1 MGLILYYL
9 VTRSLFLQV
18 RPVYYDSFEYV
29 RLIESMSKLGIVEA
43 IRNSHQPV
51 HTLYL
56 WIAGGVNQ
64 LIGLS
69 PQLSLSTLS
78 LVAGLGVVIF
88 WVLLVKELTNSW
100 KVGYCAGLV
109 LCMVP
114 GFFVTNTNILYESLL
129 LMAQVMSLWSLIKYL
144 KTCKLAWLILGAVLL
159 GISQLV
165 FIGSLFLLI
174 PIATI
179 FWIMK
184 DKMSWGRLVLFG
196 VVFVM
201 IAGTVDVYVLGAGGI
216 IEKYLSHTGDL
227 VSGSGGGLILLGRV
241 VRNIGYIIWQLLG
254 PVMTLLVIIILIFDR
269 AKLARLR
276 LMLIGLALPAFLMM
290 QYWHAG
296 YYGRLGMLV
305 ILPASLMVGIALS
318 KRLFWIIYLGMA
330 MTFQLIM
337 LGIKQ
342 QSTPY
347 VLSLKQWVEE
357 RVVIESDWKFVTS
370 DNTRMAFENSGIE
383 PFVIRDPEREIQD
396 LSEYIKS
403 SPEQRVYIDRSAL
416 SYPYWQPDGWEDHLL
431 SKKKGV
437 MMIRE
442 WVERHCNLREISG
455 IIYEISDC
463 VGDGETD
470 DE

>member
-1 MGLILYYL
+1 MGFILYYL
-9 VTRSLFLQV
+9 ITRIFFLQV

-29 RLIESMSKLGIVEA
+29 RLVESMSTIGIVEA

-56 WIAGGVNQ
+56 WMAGGVNQ

-78 LVAGLGVVIF
+78 LAAGLGVVIF

-100 KVGYCAGLV
+100 KVGYCSGLV
-109 LCMVP
+109 LCMIP
-114 GFFVTNTNILYESLL
+114 GFFVANTNILYESLL
-129 LMAQVMSLWSLIKYL
+129 LMAQVMSLWSVIKYS
-144 KTCKLAWLILGAVLL
+144 KTLKLAWLISGAVLL
-159 GISQLV
+159 GLSQLV

-179 FWIMK
+179 FWIMR

-196 VVFVM
+196 AVFMM
-201 IAGTVDVYVLGAGGI
+201 IAGTLDVYVLGAGGI
-216 IEKYLSHTGDL
+216 MAKYLSHTGDV
-227 VSGSGGGLILLGRV
+227 VSGSGGALILLGRV
-241 VRNIGYIIWQLLG
+241 VRNIGYISWQLLG
-254 PVMTLLVIIILIFDR
+254 PVMIILVALILIFDR
-269 AKLARLR
+269 AKLARHKLI
-276 LMLIGLALPAFLMM
+276 LMGLALPAFLMM

-318 KRLFWIIYLGMA
+318 KRLFWIICLGMV

-347 VLSLKQWVEE
+347 VLSLKQWVGE
-357 RVVIESDWKFVTS
+357 RVATQSDWKFVTS
-370 DNTRMAFENSGIE
+370 DNARMAFENSGIE
-383 PFVIRDPEREIQD
+383 LLVIRDPGREIQD
-396 LSEYIKS
+396 LSEYINS

-431 SKKKGV
+431 SKKNGA
-437 MMIRE
+437 MMIGE
-442 WVERHCNLREISG
+442 WVERHCNLREVTG
-455 IIYEISDC
+455 IIYEISYC
-463 VGDGETD
+463 D
-470 DE
+470 DR